1 MELADGSKAVVDPE
15 VQAYVS
21 SLVTA
26 LGGSGSDEDG
36 RYVLGD
42 DALACLRDI
51 KRWLKLYDEKANRLD
66 VARCLAELN
75 LVGGDLLQ
83 ILAAWPENE
92 TDNKI
97 KSRIALACVE
107 LLVPLTWPL
116 DKGVEM
122 TVNHHRHI
130 PFLQLAQVGYKRS
143 IVNYDGARILHT
155 VTRVALPAMAV
166 ALKDRSTRDEN
177 VIRMVLYLLR
187 NIAMIAP
194 PPGVQ
199 YDGDEIEISRSA
211 IIDAF
216 DYQDILHL
224 LLALCSSM
232 GEDFNTQDVVVM
244 EILFHLI
251 KGVDIETL
259 FMNEKQLDSHKD
271 DELAKLLN
279 QEAGMRRA
287 NARTAPTRHSR
298 FGTMLWVKRDDGKV
312 STVTGQD
319 ALLNTARSLDKMDK
333 NKTFKPPTR
342 APKEVKGPM
351 DFDAPEKLS
360 QRASNNLKTFVEDF
374 LDSGF
379 NPLFQNVRKA
389 IDRQAERI
397 LEYHPRQFFY
407 LVSWFL
413 EAERVRR
420 QSKKSQ
426 KSKKAA
432 DKDTDDSF
440 GLVASVLNQEMFIT
454 LNRAMEKHF
463 GDKSWD
469 DLKASMKCFTQILL
483 TVQEMSESK
492 LDEDQEIAE
501 NILARIFYEETTH
514 DRVANIIRTFKDQGF
529 GYLDAATELAHVYI
543 RILENYSKQNTDLQ
557 VRSRRR
563 VRRKK
568 KAAIDAG
575 EDDAD
580 DEIIDGSDNDDA
592 QAERVSRERK
602 FDFKRFSSRFL
613 TQGCIDTFVTLVS
626 YYQELKP
633 EQMKRAHRFLY
644 RVAFKMDMS
653 IMLFRVDIIRLLHK
667 IIKGPGGLD
676 PASKTYKEWDELVR
690 HILRKCVKKIQEHP
704 ELIVEMLFSKTTY
717 TANFFQYGYESQTI
731 ESKARAAA
739 ELEVKPGF
747 EWEQQI
753 GVVVGALLDRNEGH
767 LLEWLKSQLSSAE
780 IERRS
785 WEGASEPIQSV
796 ETDAGET
803 PPVPA
808 DPPKAPSIVAKPSDA
823 TCKTAMLKNGYLR
836 LLMTLVGLR
845 RIGDENDI
853 DTPWVVPSHLSSAQL
868 KEALTL
874 IKAAEFDPPTFEN
887 GYNAEAQI
895 RRVSAAQN
903 RRRAAF
909 DDESDNGI
917 DEDDAE
923 ILFPAGG
930 PTPMSKSDAFAALK
944 KTRRKRRR
952 SGTEDDALD
961 EEQLAAR
968 DRARRA
974 KDLEKQRK
982 IKSELFVHDSD
993 DESDAERD
1001 EAFFAE
1007 EERTRAKVR
1016 RGLLVAEA
1024 IGTAASGVEK
1034 KKPKVPVVA
1043 AVNENDSDEDAV
1055 VAVSPPSSG
1064 SQKRSVDVE
1073 SGEEIETETPLSSP
1087 HTRPSGPKR
1096 ARLDTE
1102 DVESKEGSTAAG
1114 GRDVG
1119 MVDLDDDDDEDIPAP
1134 RRPRGRAFGGF
1145 VVDSSDEE

>member
-83 ILAAWPENE
+83 ILAGWPENE

-130 PFLQLAQVGYKRS
+130 PFLQLAQLGYKRS

-155 VTRVALPAMAV
+155 VTRVALPSMAV

-187 NIAMIAP
+187 NITMIAP
-194 PPGVQ
+194 PPGIQ
-199 YDGDEIEISRSA
+199 DDGDEIEISRSA

-251 KGVDIETL
+251 KAIDNETL
-259 FMNEKQLDSHKD
+259 FMNEKQLDNHKD
-271 DELAKLLN
+271 DELANLLT

-298 FGTMLWVKRDDGKV
+298 FGTMLWVKRDDGKM
-312 STVTGQD
+312 STVAGQD
-319 ALLNTARSLDKMDK
+319 ALMNTARSLDKMDK
-333 NKTFKPPTR
+333 YKKFKPPTR
-342 APKEVKGPM
+342 ASKEVKGPM

-360 QRASNNLKTFVEDF
+360 QRASNNLKAFVEDF

-426 KSKKAA
+426 KSKKAVE
-432 DKDTDDSF
+432 KDTDDSF
-440 GLVASVLNQEMFIT
+440 GLVATVLNQEMFIT
-454 LNRAMEKHF
+454 LNRAMEKGF
-463 GDKSWD
+463 EDKSWD

-514 DRVANIIRTFKDQGF
+514 DRIANIIRTFKDQGF
-529 GYLDAATELAHVYI
+529 GYLDAATDLAHVYI

-568 KAAIDAG
+568 KAAREAG
-575 EDDAD
+575 EDDGE
-580 DEIIDGSDNDDA
+580 DEIIDDSDNDDA

-613 TQGCIDTFVTLVS
+613 TQGCIDTFVTLAS

-653 IMLFRVDIIRLLHK
+653 IMLFRVDIIHLLRK
-667 IIKGPGGLD
+667 IIKGPQGLD
-676 PASKTYKEWDELVR
+676 PGSKMFKEWDELVK

-717 TANFFQYGYESQTI
+717 TANFFQYGYEMQTI

-780 IERRS
+780 IERIS
-785 WEGASEPIQSV
+785 WEGAGKPVQSV

-803 PPVPA
+803 SAVPA
-808 DPPKAPSIVAKPSDA
+808 DPPKAPSIVAKPNDS
-823 TCKTAMLKNGYLR
+823 TCRTAMLKNGYLR

-853 DTPWVVPSHLSSAQL
+853 DTPWVFPSDLSAAQL

-874 IKAAEFDPPTFEN
+874 IKGAEFDPPTFEN

-917 DEDDAE
+917 DDDDDDAE

-930 PTPMSKSDAFAALK
+930 PTPMSKSDALTALK

-952 SGTEDDALD
+952 SGSEEDGLD

-968 DRARRA
+968 ERARRA
-974 KDLEKQRK
+974 KDLEKQRR

-1001 EAFFAE
+1001 DAFFAE
-1007 EERTRAKVR
+1007 EERTRARVR

-1024 IGTAASGVEK
+1024 IGAGTKVSEK
-1034 KKPKVPVVA
+1034 RKPKA
-1043 AVNENDSDEDAV
+1043 RAVTVESDSDEDAV

-1064 SQKRSVDVE
+1064 SRKRSVE
-1073 SGEEIETETPLSSP
+1073 SGEEEMGTETPLSSP
-1087 HTRPSGPKR
+1087 HTRPSGAKR

-1102 DVESKEGSTAAG
+1102 DIESLVGSPEVTK
-1114 GRDVG
+1114 DVG

-1134 RRPRGRAFGGF
+1134 RRPRGRAYGGF

>member
-75 LVGGDLLQ
+75 FVGGDLLQ

-130 PFLQLAQVGYKRS
+130 PFLQLAQLGYKRS

-155 VTRVALPAMAV
+155 VTRVALPSMAI
-166 ALKDRSTRDEN
+166 ALKDRSTRDGN

-187 NIAMIAP
+187 NITMIAP
-194 PPGVQ
+194 PPGVE

-251 KGVDIETL
+251 KGIDIETL
-259 FMNEKQLDSHKD
+259 FMNEKQLDNHKD

-298 FGTMLWVKRDDGKV
+298 FGTMLWVKRDDGKM

-319 ALLNTARSLDKMDK
+319 ALMNTARSLDKMDK
-333 NKTFKPPTR
+333 YKTFKPPTR
-342 APKEVKGPM
+342 APKEMKGPM

-360 QRASNNLKTFVEDF
+360 QRASNNLRTFVEDF

-420 QSKKSQ
+420 LSKKSQ

-432 DKDTDDSF
+432 DKDADDSF
-440 GLVASVLNQEMFIT
+440 GLVACVLNQEMFIT
-454 LNRAMEKHF
+454 LNRAMEKDF

-653 IMLFRVDIIRLLHK
+653 IMLFRVDIIHLLHK
-667 IIKGPGGLD
+667 IIKGPGGID

-717 TANFFQYGYESQTI
+717 TANFFQYGYESKTI

-785 WEGASEPIQSV
+785 WEGASKPIQSV

-808 DPPKAPSIVAKPSDA
+808 DPPKAPSIVAKPNDA
-823 TCKTAMLKNGYLR
+823 ICKTAMLKNGYLR

-853 DTPWVVPSHLSSAQL
+853 DTPWVVPSDLSSAQL

-909 DDESDNGI
+909 DDESDHGI
-917 DEDDAE
+917 DDDDAE

-930 PTPMSKSDAFAALK
+930 PTPMSKNDAFAALK

-1034 KKPKVPVVA
+1034 RKPKVQVVA
-1043 AVNENDSDEDAV
+1043 ARVESDSDEDAV

-1064 SQKRSVDVE
+1064 SRKRSVDVE
-1073 SGEEIETETPLSSP
+1073 SGEEMGTETPLSSP
-1087 HTRPSGPKR
+1087 HTRPSGAKR

-1102 DVESKEGSTAAG
+1102 DIESREGSPAAG
-1114 GRDVG
+1114 GKDVG

>member
-1 MELADGSKAVVDPE
+1 M
-15 VQAYVS
+15 
-21 SLVTA
+21 
-26 LGGSGSDEDG
+26 
-36 RYVLGD
+36 LGD

-130 PFLQLAQVGYKRS
+130 PFLQLAQLGYKRS

-155 VTRVALPAMAV
+155 VTRVALPSMAV

-187 NIAMIAP
+187 NITMIAP

-259 FMNEKQLDSHKD
+259 FMNEKQLDNHKD
-271 DELAKLLN
+271 DELANLLN

-298 FGTMLWVKRDDGKV
+298 FGTMLWVKRDDGKM
-312 STVTGQD
+312 STVAGQD
-319 ALLNTARSLDKMDK
+319 ALMNTARSLDKMDK
-333 NKTFKPPTR
+333 YKKFKPPTR

-351 DFDAPEKLS
+351 DFDAQENLS
-360 QRASNNLKTFVEDF
+360 QRASINLKTFVEDF

-420 QSKKSQ
+420 LSKKSQ

-432 DKDTDDSF
+432 EKDADDSF

-454 LNRAMEKHF
+454 LNRAMEKDF
-463 GDKSWD
+463 ENKSWD

-514 DRVANIIRTFKDQGF
+514 DRIANIIRTFKDQGF

-580 DEIIDGSDNDDA
+580 EEIIDGSDNDDA

-613 TQGCIDTFVTLVS
+613 TQGCIDTFVTLAS

-653 IMLFRVDIIRLLHK
+653 IMLFRVDIIHLLHK
-667 IIKGPGGLD
+667 IIKGPEGLD
-676 PASKTYKEWDELVR
+676 PASKTFKEWDELVK

-717 TANFFQYGYESQTI
+717 TANFFQYGYEMQTI

-785 WEGASEPIQSV
+785 WEGASKPIQSV
-796 ETDAGET
+796 EADAGET
-803 PPVPA
+803 SPVPA
-808 DPPKAPSIVAKPSDA
+808 DRPKAPSIGKTPPNRVIPPTPLTDTVAKADNG

-853 DTPWVVPSHLSSAQL
+853 DTPWVVPSDLSAAQL

-917 DEDDAE
+917 DDDDAE

-952 SGTEDDALD
+952 SGSEDDDALD

-968 DRARRA
+968 DQARRA
-974 KDLEKQRK
+974 KDLEKQRR

-1007 EERTRAKVR
+1007 EEKTRARVR

-1034 KKPKVPVVA
+1034 RKPKARVVA
-1043 AVNENDSDEDAV
+1043 AVNESDSDEDAV

-1064 SQKRSVDVE
+1064 SRKRSVEVE
-1073 SGEEIETETPLSSP
+1073 SGEEMETETPLSSP
-1087 HTRPSGPKR
+1087 HTRPSGAKR

-1102 DVESKEGSTAAG
+1102 DIESPRGNPEASGK
-1114 GRDVG
+1114 DVG
-1119 MVDLDDDDDEDIPAP
+1119 MVDLDDDDDEEI
-1134 RRPRGRAFGGF
+1134 GRAH
-1145 VVDSSDEE
+1145 V

>member
-1 MELADGSKAVVDPE
+1 M
-15 VQAYVS
+15 
-21 SLVTA
+21 
-26 LGGSGSDEDG
+26 
-36 RYVLGD
+36 LGD

-130 PFLQLAQVGYKRS
+130 PFLQLAQLGYKRS

-155 VTRVALPAMAV
+155 VTRVALPSMAV

-187 NIAMIAP
+187 NITMIAP

-259 FMNEKQLDSHKD
+259 FMNEKQLDNHKD
-271 DELAKLLN
+271 DELANLLN

-298 FGTMLWVKRDDGKV
+298 FGTMLWVKRDDGKM
-312 STVTGQD
+312 STVAGQD
-319 ALLNTARSLDKMDK
+319 ALMNTARSLDKMDK
-333 NKTFKPPTR
+333 YKKFKPPTR

-351 DFDAPEKLS
+351 DFDAQENLS
-360 QRASNNLKTFVEDF
+360 QRASINLKTFVEDF

-420 QSKKSQ
+420 LSKKSQ

-432 DKDTDDSF
+432 EKDADDSF

-454 LNRAMEKHF
+454 LNRAMEKDF
-463 GDKSWD
+463 ENKSWD

-514 DRVANIIRTFKDQGF
+514 DRIANIIRTFKDQGF

-580 DEIIDGSDNDDA
+580 EEIIDGSDNDDA

-613 TQGCIDTFVTLVS
+613 TQGCIDTFVTLAS

-653 IMLFRVDIIRLLHK
+653 IMLFRVDIIHLLHK
-667 IIKGPGGLD
+667 IIKGPEGLD
-676 PASKTYKEWDELVR
+676 PASKTFKEWDELVK

-717 TANFFQYGYESQTI
+717 TANFFQYGYEMQTI

-785 WEGASEPIQSV
+785 WEGASKPIQSV
-796 ETDAGET
+796 EADAGET
-803 PPVPA
+803 SPVPA
-808 DPPKAPSIVAKPSDA
+808 DRPKAPSIGKTPPNRVIPPTPLTDTVAKADNG

-853 DTPWVVPSHLSSAQL
+853 DTPWVVPSDLSAAQL

-917 DEDDAE
+917 DDDDAE

-952 SGTEDDALD
+952 SGSEDDDALD

-968 DRARRA
+968 DQARRA
-974 KDLEKQRK
+974 KDLEKQRR

-1007 EERTRAKVR
+1007 EEKTRARVR

-1034 KKPKVPVVA
+1034 RKPKARVVA
-1043 AVNENDSDEDAV
+1043 AVNESDSDEDAV

-1064 SQKRSVDVE
+1064 SRKRSVEVE
-1073 SGEEIETETPLSSP
+1073 SGEEMETETPLSSP
-1087 HTRPSGPKR
+1087 HTRPSGAKR

-1102 DVESKEGSTAAG
+1102 DIESPRGNPEASGK
-1114 GRDVG
+1114 DVG

-1134 RRPRGRAFGGF
+1134 RRPRVRAFGGF